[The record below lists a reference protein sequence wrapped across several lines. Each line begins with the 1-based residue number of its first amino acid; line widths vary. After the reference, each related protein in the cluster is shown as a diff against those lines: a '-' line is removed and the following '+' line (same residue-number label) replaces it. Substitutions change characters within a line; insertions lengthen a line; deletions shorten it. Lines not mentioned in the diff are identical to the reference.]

1 MLNCKKFFDLLHENK
16 IDFFSGVPD
25 SLLKFFNSYILD
37 NVDQNQHIIT
47 ANEGNAIALASGY
60 YLSTTKIGLVYMQN
74 SGLGNAINPLVSL
87 SDKEVYG
94 IPVLLLIG
102 WRGETQRKR

>member
-1 MLNCKKFFDLLHENK
+1 MVDCKEFFDLLYEK
-16 IDFFSGVPD
+16 EIKFFTGVPD

-60 YLSTTKIGLVYMQN
+60 YLATTKN
-74 SGLGNAINPLVSL
+74 SISIYAKFRI
-87 SDKEVYG
+87 
-94 IPVLLLIG
+94 
-102 WRGETQRKR
+102 RKCN